1 MKDNDLQY
9 LHDQIAE
16 ITRRMFDLL
25 VWIKKEMKNPYP
37 ELKLV
42 IGNEGQE
49 TVSSPRHEPAS
60 HKGDTDND

>member
-16 ITRRMFDLL
+16 ITKRMFDLF

-42 IGNEGQE
+42 FANEGQGD
-49 TVSSPRHEPAS
+49 VLSPRQDSANNNGE
-60 HKGDTDND
+60 TDND

>member
-9 LHDQIAE
+9 LHNQIAE
-16 ITRRMFDLL
+16 ITRNMFDLL

-49 TVSSPRHEPAS
+49 TVSPSRHDPAS
-60 HKGDTDND
+60 HNGDTDND